1 LRQRLINNVKPCGR
15 RAAEKQKGDAMK
27 KYPVINEFVFDERP
41 VCVYGNTYIQPAVN
55 SLPVR
60 IFQTAARRINKFIQT
75 ISRVWQN

>member
-1 LRQRLINNVKPCGR
+1 
-15 RAAEKQKGDAMK
+15 MK